1 MNEVISWM
9 DEVWGARSPDTI
21 ISSDL
26 LRTHP
31 PNTNLSLSDSKQRAS
46 DDCHKEPTTETKR
59 GKIIQTSRGGWES
72 GKMAET
78 EASRKSR
85 MLMYSYLLIY
95 ILLSSGQIFF
105 NKVKQPCLT
114 LLAILFFWLVLD

>member
-1 MNEVISWM
+1 M
-9 DEVWGARSPDTI
+9 DEVGWARSPDTL

-31 PNTNLSLSDSKQRAS
+31 PNTKLKLKRQQTASKQRLPKGS
-46 DDCHKEPTTETKR
+46 NNNKTKR

-72 GKMAET
+72 GKMAEA
-78 EASRKSR
+78 EASRNSR

-105 NKVKQPCLT
+105 NKVKPPCLT
-114 LLAILFFWLVLD
+114 LWPILFFGLLLD